1 MLESEL
7 KQYMDGLYKSC
18 SNKSMNLKNVIANAV
33 QLGMRYQEEKIKSGI
48 DIVFNELHKK

>member
-48 DIVFNELHKK
+48 DIVFNELH